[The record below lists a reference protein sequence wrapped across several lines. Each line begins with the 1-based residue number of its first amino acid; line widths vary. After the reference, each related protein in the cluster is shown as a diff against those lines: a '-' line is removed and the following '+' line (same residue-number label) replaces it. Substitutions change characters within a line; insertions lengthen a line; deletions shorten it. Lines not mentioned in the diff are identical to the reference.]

1 MELAKTYY
9 CHTIKINP
17 NNMRALYGLLLVC
30 NYINF
35 KNVYRNICYIIL
47 ALLIMSDMLTFQTS
61 TQLASSPKC
70 TAQKKREYVKTVMWA
85 AKQIAKTYESK
96 LGPGK
101 SKK

>member
-35 KNVYRNICYIIL
+35 KNVYRNICYII
-47 ALLIMSDMLTFQTS
+47 ALCI
-61 TQLASSPKC
+61 
-70 TAQKKREYVKTVMWA
+70 
-85 AKQIAKTYESK
+85 TYNE
-96 LGPGK
+96 
-101 SKK
+101 